1 MIAKQAAIK
10 VSGEN
15 KSNQV
20 ATQRFSYHKR
30 QKVNINLNSF
40 ETKLSFN
47 DNTSNNINCCHLE
60 CDRCH

>member
-1 MIAKQAAIK
+1 MLKLKYKWYKLVALFKFKEQKNDCQAAIK

-30 QKVNINLNSF
+30 QKVNINLNP
-40 ETKLSFN
+40 
-47 DNTSNNINCCHLE
+47 
-60 CDRCH
+60 